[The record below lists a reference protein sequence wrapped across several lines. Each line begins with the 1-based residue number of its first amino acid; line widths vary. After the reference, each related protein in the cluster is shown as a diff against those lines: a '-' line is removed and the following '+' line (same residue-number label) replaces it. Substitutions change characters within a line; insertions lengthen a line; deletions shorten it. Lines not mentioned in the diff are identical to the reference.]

1 MVVNAYTVVRVL
13 LFVVFFGLGSGQ
25 LVPDEWK
32 WRVELSDLKNY
43 GGTKFERQGLLISEF
58 DLH

>member
-1 MVVNAYTVVRVL
+1 MNAYTVVRVL

-32 WRVELSDLKNY
+32 CRVELFDLKNY
-43 GGTKFERQGLLISEF
+43 GGTKFERQGLLGEF